1 MSQRSIVRQ
10 EDTHFRVLRLLQD
23 SPHITQRE
31 LSDELG
37 ISLGKVNYCLRAL
50 LDKGLIKIHRFRK
63 SESKLPY
70 VYLLTPS
77 GMAEKAKIGARFLR
91 RKIDE
96 YEQLKFEIE
105 MLQRDASVTRPASTV
120 KEVKMR
126 FEGES
131 S

>member
-1 MSQRSIVRQ
+1 MSQRTVVRQ

-63 SESKLPY
+63 SNSKLPY
-70 VYLLTPS
+70 IYLLTPS
-77 GMAEKAKIGARFLR
+77 GIAEKATISARFLR
-91 RKIDE
+91 RKMEE
-96 YEQLKFEIE
+96 YEQLKSEIE
-105 MLQRDASVTRPASTV
+105 LLQREVSRMRPAPKA
-120 KEVKMR
+120 KEVEMKL
-126 FEGES
+126 EGKS